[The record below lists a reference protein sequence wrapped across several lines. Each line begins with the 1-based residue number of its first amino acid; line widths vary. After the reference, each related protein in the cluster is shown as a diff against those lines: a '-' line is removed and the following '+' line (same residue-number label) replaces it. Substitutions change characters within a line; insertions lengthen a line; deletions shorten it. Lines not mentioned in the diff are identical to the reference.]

1 MPWIFAN
8 GVLLPMAAAFI
19 YALLYRKDSQNAL
32 YRIFSFLAVLVPTAS
47 MLAWVMI
54 PVFFLQGN
62 APAKDDVTHFLNI
75 FSQEYPPL
83 AVSAVSAAIIGIS
96 VTLMIKKRIV
106 HNYIEEVRQLKQR

>member
-1 MPWIFAN
+1 
-8 GVLLPMAAAFI
+8 
-19 YALLYRKDSQNAL
+19 
-32 YRIFSFLAVLVPTAS
+32 
-47 MLAWVMI
+47 MI